1 MKKLI
6 VSGAAALL
14 LLAAFAPRKKNKLKL
29 PEEFVMIP
37 AGTYYS
43 ASLQEDPYFLGLTK
57 SKKEKEPSKINTIS
71 SFYISKCEI
80 SNLQYRQFYNEVSR
94 GLTNEEK
101 QIIACDT
108 SGWQREIT
116 YGEPMVKHYFSHPAY
131 NNYPAV
137 NIPYEG
143 ALKYCQWL
151 QQKLQTENPGFDIE
165 VKLPEKNQWIY
176 AAQGGRSNAMYPWG
190 NYYLRN
196 KKGEFLCNF
205 KKLGDQ
211 SIVRDRNTGKPVVIE
226 MNNGLGGGLNE
237 NAFYTAG
244 IKSYY
249 PNDYGLYN
257 VCGNVAEMINEKGI
271 AMGGSWNDYG
281 GDVHIKAE
289 IKFDGPAPTI
299 GFRPVISIKEKL
311 K

>member
-6 VSGAAALL
+6 VASAAALL
-14 LLAAFAPRKKNKLKL
+14 LLSAFTPRKKNKLKL
-29 PEEFVMIP
+29 PEGFVMIP
-37 AGTYYS
+37 AGTYNS
-43 ASLQEDPYFLGLTK
+43 ASPQDDPTK
-57 SKKEKEPSKINTIS
+57 ITTIS
-71 SFYISKCEI
+71 SFFISKCEV
-80 SNLQYRQFYNEVSR
+80 SNLQYRKFYNEISA
-94 GLTNEEK
+94 GLTSEE
-101 QIIACDT
+101 QQRIACDT
-108 SGWQREIT
+108 SGWQREVSN
-116 YGEPMVKHYFSHPAY
+116 GEPMVKYYFSHPAY

-137 NIPYEG
+137 NIPYQG
-143 ALKYCQWL
+143 AVKYCEWL

-196 KKGEFLCNF
+196 KKGEYLCNF
-205 KKLGDQ
+205 RKLGDQ

-226 MNNGLGGGLNE
+226 MNNGANGGLSE
-237 NAFYTAG
+237 QAFYTAD

-257 VCGNVAEMINEKGI
+257 VCGNVAEMINEKGT

-289 IKFDGPAPTI
+289 LKFDSPAPTI